1 MSLSPLLPSPTGL
14 LSWMLLSTVLL
25 GACWLFYRVLLRQE
39 RCFQFNSRFLLY
51 TPWLVLALP
60 PLLGLAGPWLAS
72 LLLTWQTLVPGTSG
86 LLSGGVLP
94 AVTISATGAPGP
106 ASLDMHWLLLVY
118 GAGVLALMSGKA
130 WQLLLLWQTA
140 RSWPTEARQ
149 GYTLAYTG
157 GQRPVSSFGHRIFWD
172 ETLGLSADEAAQ
184 ILRHEEA
191 HIKLGHSRERLM
203 LELARTLLWFNP
215 FVHFYPAALELTH
228 ELLADEAALGHSE
241 GTGAAE
247 SYTTLL
253 ARVALRQLHLELP
266 LTHSFTQSFTL
277 TRIRMLTSQSPV
289 RRWKQWLLLPLSTA
303 LVLLVACEKA
313 TDPASVIT
321 KSDASLSEP
330 PLPPPPAQEAED
342 TPPPPPP
349 PVYFFVEHMPEYV
362 GGQEKLL
369 ADIGKQVKYPASALA
384 EKLEGRVFIRFIVA
398 ADGSLQAAQLQ
409 KGIDYEVKY
418 PGADGQQQT
427 TRITTPAAQAMN
439 EAALNAV
446 RNLPGQWKPGT
457 QNGQPVAVFFTVP
470 ITFSLK

>member
-1 MSLSPLLPSPTGL
+1 
-14 LSWMLLSTVLL
+14 MLLSTVLL

-39 RCFQFNSRFLLY
+39 RCFPFNRRFLLY

-72 LLLTWQTLVPGTSG
+72 WLLTWQTLVPGTSG
-86 LLSGGVLP
+86 LLSGRVLP
-94 AVTISATGAPGP
+94 VVTISATGTPDP
-106 ASLDMHWLLLVY
+106 AASNMHWLLLVY
-118 GAGVLALMSGKA
+118 GAGVLALMSGKM
-130 WQLLLLWQTA
+130 WQLLRLWQTA

-157 GQRPVSSFGHRIFWD
+157 GQRPVSSFGHHIFWD
-172 ETLGLSADEAAQ
+172 ETLELSAAEAAQ
-184 ILRHEEA
+184 VMRHEEA
-191 HIKLGHSRERLM
+191 HVRLGHSRERLM
-203 LELARTLLWFNP
+203 LELARALLWFNP

-228 ELLADEAALGHSE
+228 ELLADEAALGQSAAD
-241 GTGAAE
+241 TTAE

-253 ARVALRQLHLELP
+253 ARVALRQLHPELP

-277 TRIRMLTSQSPV
+277 TRIRMLTSHSPV
-289 RRWKQWLLLPLSTA
+289 RRWKQWLLVPLSTA
-303 LVLLVACEKA
+303 LFLLVACEKA

-321 KSDASLSEP
+321 KSDVSLSEP
-330 PLPPPPAQEAED
+330 LPPPPPAQEAEH

-369 ADIGKQVKYPASALA
+369 ADISKQVKYPASALA
-384 EKLEGRVFIRFIVA
+384 EKLEGRVFIKFIIA
-398 ADGSLQAAQLQ
+398 PDGSMQAIQLQ
-409 KGIDYEVKY
+409 KGIETTIKY
-418 PGADGQQQT
+418 PGSAGEQQVT
-427 TRITTPAAQAMN
+427 KLVTPGAKAMN
-439 EAALNAV
+439 DVAMAAV